1 MEHLVSMRQ
10 RIKAIDMT
18 KKITNAMRLIS
29 MSMHTRLKEKKTT
42 LEYYKNTFYKF
53 YNNLSFLLEN
63 FNFSNKSSKNKP
75 NFIIVV
81 GSQKGLCGVFNTN
94 LFKFFEN
101 YNLNLS
107 DKIVTVSKYAYDYI
121 KSKNYKI
128 FENYNDLNTLN
139 FVHITHSIT
148 NLILKDLDSY
158 NKVILFGN
166 YSKTFF
172 TQEPR
177 KNFIYPFNI
186 ESKDIYEN
194 KSYIFE
200 QSSSQLI
207 STVKRFMISMAIQDL
222 LYESL
227 LSEQAARFL
236 SMDSSTTN
244 AQNLLNTMKLEY
256 NKIRQANITRE
267 LTELS
272 ISFNQI

>member
-1 MEHLVSMRQ
+1 MEHLVNMRQ

-63 FNFSNKSSKNKP
+63 SNFNNKSSKNKP
-75 NFIIVV
+75 NFIIIV

-101 YNLNLS
+101 YNLNLF

-139 FVHITHSIT
+139 FVHITQSVT

-158 NKVILFGN
+158 SKVILFGN
-166 YSKTFF
+166 YSRTFF

-177 KNFIYPFNI
+177 ENFIYPFNI
-186 ESKDIYEN
+186 ESKNIYEN
-194 KSYIFE
+194 KNYIFE
-200 QSSSQLI
+200 QSSIQLI
-207 STVKRFMISMAIQDL
+207 NTVKRFMISMAIQDL